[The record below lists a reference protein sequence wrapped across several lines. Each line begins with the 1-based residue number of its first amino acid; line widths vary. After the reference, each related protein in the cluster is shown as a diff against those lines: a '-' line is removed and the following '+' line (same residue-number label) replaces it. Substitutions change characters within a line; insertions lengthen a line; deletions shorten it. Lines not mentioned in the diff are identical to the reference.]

1 MITGM
6 SEQDPV
12 REDRAAT
19 PLHGPSPSMSLAA
32 LRLHARGL
40 LASFEAGDAG
50 FVSDAYLDAR
60 PDSASEVLE
69 LCLAGV
75 WTRADG
81 GYAVV
86 SSEAL
91 RMAYELHR
99 QVSGTHRSSGS
110 EE

>member
-12 REDRAAT
+12 REDRAGAY
-19 PLHGPSPSMSLAA
+19 LDGPISSMSLAA

-50 FVSDAYLDAR
+50 FVSDTYLDGH
-60 PDSASEVLE
+60 PDSATEVLE
-69 LCLAGV
+69 LCRAGV
-75 WTRADG
+75 WTRTDG

-91 RMAYELHR
+91 RMAYELH
-99 QVSGTHRSSGS
+99 QQLSGAHRSPRP